1 MALRVV
7 WAIILCGRNGHHGHV
22 GNHARHKNPNLCAK
36 TAPISGGRGRLLID
50 VPIVFAQEK
59 IQFPLRREEREGER
73 REEAEHC
80 GGVLKH
86 KSTARGT
93 LSFAGTDPVL
103 FSALELRGRH
113 SKIMRHLHVTRD
125 GIVIRKVDSPSRHTS
140 SDRGLSRCQRIRF
153 VLWWRRQKGTFTGE
167 RIEGEGAPLINRRDA
182 IRAAAAEL
190 LPFDLPPSY
199 FFSLARL
206 FGGRNE
212 R

>member
-1 MALRVV
+1 
-7 WAIILCGRNGHHGHV
+7 
-22 GNHARHKNPNLCAK
+22 
-36 TAPISGGRGRLLID
+36 
-50 VPIVFAQEK
+50 
-59 IQFPLRREEREGER
+59 
-73 REEAEHC
+73 
-80 GGVLKH
+80 
-86 KSTARGT
+86 
-93 LSFAGTDPVL
+93 
-103 FSALELRGRH
+103 
-113 SKIMRHLHVTRD
+113 MRHLHVTRD

-140 SDRGLSRCQRIRF
+140 SDRGLSRCQQTRLLRRL
-153 VLWWRRQKGTFTGE
+153 VLWLRRQKGTFTGE